1 MALKAVKTE
10 TERKADETRSIKD
23 EMMNAVRTEL
33 HRTKDQIRVLQVRE
47 SINEFLLEAIR
58 ECHENARYVK
68 CFKNG
73 YITGHELVHS
83 LKNISSTLR
92 YQLAMVLLEEAE
104 HQIIT
109 GGK

>member
-1 MALKAVKTE
+1 MLKAVKTK
-10 TERKADETRSIKD
+10 TDVERKADETCEIKEDMTAAIRKDLLSIKQD
-23 EMMNAVRTEL
+23 
-33 HRTKDQIRVLQVRE
+33 IRNLQVRE

-83 LKNISSTLR
+83 FKNISLTLR
-92 YQLAMVLLEEAE
+92 YQLAMVLLEQAE
-104 HQIIT
+104 HELNQ
-109 GGK
+109 

>member
-1 MALKAVKTE
+1 MALKEVKTK
-10 TERKADETRSIKD
+10 TDVERKADETLEIKED
-23 EMMNAVRTEL
+23 MTAILR
-33 HRTKDQIRVLQVRE
+33 KDLLGIKHEIRNLQVRE

-73 YITGHELVHS
+73 YITGCELVHS

-92 YQLAMVLLEEAE
+92 YQLAMVFLERAE
-104 HQIIT
+104 HELYQ
-109 GGK
+109 